1 MLIIIDLVRAV
12 YEIKHTDVPQYL
24 KKRRLRLMHSEK
36 RIDATPP
43 QMKNWKKKRKE
54 ETDDLL
60 QRLPAGRYSPAKS
73 GKCFDTFTQCGDDLL
88 T

>member
-24 KKRRLRLMHSEK
+24 KKTAAVSDELKEANRR
-36 RIDATPP
+36 DAAS
-43 QMKNWKKKRKE
+43 NEWEKKKRKE